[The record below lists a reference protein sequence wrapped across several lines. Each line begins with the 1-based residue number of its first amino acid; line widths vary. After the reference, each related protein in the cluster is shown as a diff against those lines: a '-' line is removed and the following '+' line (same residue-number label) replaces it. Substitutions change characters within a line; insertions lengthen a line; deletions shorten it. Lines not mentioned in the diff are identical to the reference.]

1 MAIDASGGGR
11 VCFGMIGAGG
21 IARSQHLPNIPRAP
35 HVRLKTIC
43 DLDPAALKSAQAAY
57 GIPHAV
63 GDAKELLADPEIVAV
78 IVATREDAQ
87 APLTI
92 AALKAGKHVYVEKPL
107 AVTAEAFRTVIKA
120 WEGSGKRVAVGF
132 NRRFAPAYRKVME
145 VVRACG
151 GPKNIYYRISD
162 TYTRGWGRG
171 YPPGS
176 RLYHEVC
183 HVFDVLRWLTGSEA
197 ESVYC
202 VSSRPDDEMLTI
214 RFKSGCVAAVMN
226 SGYGTPDLPKER
238 LEIVGENGGVTVE
251 EFVEVRTFGR
261 TEFDPVYR
269 FAGHSHPD
277 HDAAHVEEFR
287 TRGAE
292 ALYALRRGALVNG
305 PDSVPHLNYRVD
317 KGWIA
322 SLDGF
327 AAGIIEGEAQENAT
341 PRDAYAAHLLADA
354 AGRSRESGHVERLQ
368 E

>member
-1 MAIDASGGGR
+1 MDGKGGR
-11 VCFGMIGAGG
+11 TVCFGMIGAGG
-21 IARSQHLPNIPRAP
+21 IAKSQHLPNIPRAP

-43 DLDPAALKSAQAAY
+43 DLDPAALESARSAY

-63 GDAKELLADPEIVAV
+63 ADAAELLADPEISAV

-92 AALKAGKHVYVEKPL
+92 AALKAGKHVYVEKPV
-107 AVTAEAFRTVIKA
+107 AVTAEAFRAVIA
-120 WEGSGKRVAVGF
+120 ARDASGKHVAVGF
-132 NRRFAPAYRKVME
+132 NRRFAPAYRKAAE
-145 VVRACG
+145 VLMACG
-151 GPKNIYYRISD
+151 GPRNIYYRIAD
-162 TYTRGWGRG
+162 NYTRGWGRD

-202 VSSRPDDEMLTI
+202 VNSRPDDEMLVI
-214 RFKSGCVAAVMN
+214 RFGSGCVAAVMN

-238 LEIVGENGGVTVE
+238 LEAVGETGGVAVE

-261 TEFDPVYR
+261 KEFDPVYR

-277 HDAAHVEEFR
+277 HDAGHVEAFR
-287 TRGAE
+287 TAGAE
-292 ALYALRRGALVNG
+292 ALYALRRRAFEEG

-327 AAGIIEGEAQENAT
+327 AAAILEGRTPENAG
-341 PRDAYAAHLLADA
+341 PRDAFAAHLLADA
-354 AGRSRESGHVERLQ
+354 AGKSRESGRPVSPDGM
-368 E
+368 